1 MAAVTQLSSPPL
13 ISTTARGRFISPS
26 IPERPAIARP
36 ARGRV
41 ATAHTV
47 CCKTRNKPSYRQ
59 HGPAATL
66 KVNTRSPL
74 APLAG
79 LLIDLCMDKGA
90 PPAFVRALP
99 RRNSAEEPVIPSAS
113 EESFEA
119 KSVRWPITDMT
130 TGIAGLDIIS
140 PWLGQNQRPGE
151 MLRRSAP
158 QHDTLYRAGRRLC
171 LHDDSLAPRR
181 SIGRGFRF
189 SRRRRRAFGRR
200 SWPSRPV
207 RRIPADLRGRSS
219 IAAQ

>member
-1 MAAVTQLSSPPL
+1 MPALHADKAYAAPQYLR
-13 ISTTARGRFISPS
+13 A
-26 IPERPAIARP
+26 PAEA
-36 ARGRV
+36 
-41 ATAHTV
+41 
-47 CCKTRNKPSYRQ
+47 
-59 HGPAATL
+59 
-66 KVNTRSPL
+66 
-74 APLAG
+74 AG
-79 LLIDLCMDKGA
+79 LLRRGNIGCEGWKNAEKSRGHGTSRGRRYVFIDPCTDKGA
-90 PPAFVRALP
+90 PLAFVRALP
-99 RRNSAEEPVIPSAS
+99 RKNSAEEPVIPSGS
-113 EESFEA
+113 EESLEA
-119 KSVRWPITDMT
+119 KSARWPTSDMT